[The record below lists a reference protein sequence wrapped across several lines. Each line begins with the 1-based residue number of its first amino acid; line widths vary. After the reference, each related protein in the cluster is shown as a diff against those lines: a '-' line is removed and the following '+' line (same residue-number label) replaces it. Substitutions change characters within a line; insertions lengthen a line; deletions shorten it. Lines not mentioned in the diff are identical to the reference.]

1 MISGHDEDIS
11 WGAAAA
17 PTEVADL
24 KRTWE
29 RGNKAEVKKRIK
41 LIKRTIKEHP
51 KTPLAHVAR
60 HILGHIAKD
69 GMISED

>member
-1 MISGHDEDIS
+1 MISGDDEDIS

-41 LIKRTIKEHP
+41 LIK
-51 KTPLAHVAR
+51 
-60 HILGHIAKD
+60 
-69 GMISED
+69 